1 MNETQKSYIL
11 KSAFYSFVLILIII
25 LSIAFFISIPIYDL
39 IMIGVFLIIGSAI
52 SLWFNFK
59 LISVIIEDRYR
70 KKRQFKHKMDIKI
83 KIKNRQR
90 NDMISAIAHEFRNPI
105 SVIMGYA
112 QTLNDDTKIDVA
124 LRTRFLSKIYDN
136 SQKIETVLA
145 RLILWNKF
153 ESKSAKLESTNF
165 SIKELVDEIVL
176 SLKEKYLSRN
186 ITINSDDS
194 TVNADR
200 LLIGIVIQNI
210 IENGLKYSSLDVVVD
225 IADNQVVVSDKGV
238 GISDTDIAL
247 ITKKFYRSGT
257 HDWDNSMGIG
267 LSIVKQILKLH
278 HSELKIT
285 SNIGDGS
292 SFSFDLKDKFLSD
305 NIEL

>member
-1 MNETQKSYIL
+1 MNETQKSYLL
-11 KSAFYSFVLILIII
+11 KSAFYSLVSISTIL
-25 LSIAFFISIPIYDL
+25 LLFFLLLDIATND
-39 IMIGVFLIIGSAI
+39 FLIISAFIILGSIASI
-52 SLWFNFK
+52 LFNFK
-59 LISVIIEDRYR
+59 FINEILDDRYR
-70 KKRQFKHKMDIKI
+70 KKRRFKNKMESKI
-83 KIKNRQR
+83 RIKNRQR

-112 QTLNDDTKIDVA
+112 QTLNDDSDIDIK
-124 LRTRFLSKIYDN
+124 LRTKFLSKIYDN
-136 SQKIETVLA
+136 SQKIETVLV

-153 ESKSAKLESTNF
+153 ESKSAKLETTNF
-165 SIKELVDEIVL
+165 SIKELVEEIVL
-176 SLKEKYLSRN
+176 SLKEKYINRN
-186 ITINSDDS
+186 IMINSDDS
-194 TVNADR
+194 MVNADR

-210 IENGLKYSSLDVVVD
+210 IENGLKYSSLDVIVD
-225 IADNQVVVSDKGV
+225 IADKQVVVSDKGV
-238 GISDTDIAL
+238 GINDTDIAL

-305 NIEL
+305 NIEV